1 MNRDLVS
8 SSGLPQY
15 GEWTGRTMSQVEAIT
30 QQEMAKNLQHLQ
42 GVARSLSGRG
52 LFQALEVVHQM
63 FIVEASQC
71 HIIQVFR
78 VLVKGFTALQ
88 RIVCGG

>member
-15 GEWTGRTMSQVEAIT
+15 GERTGCTMSQVEAIK
-30 QQEMAKNLQHLQ
+30 QQEMAKNLQQLK
-42 GVARSLSGRG
+42 GVARSLSDRE
-52 LFQALEVVHQM
+52 LFQALKVVHQV
-63 FIVEASQC
+63 FIVKAPQC

-78 VLVKGFTALQ
+78 VLVKGYTALQ
-88 RIVCGG
+88 GVVCGG